1 MKVKVT
7 EQGVNIPK
15 RMLEGVQEVDIRQ
28 EEGRVVVE
36 PIREEDP
43 IFGLGRTP
51 VTCDV
56 SDASAQHDRYL
67 YDPSK

>member
-7 EQGVNIPK
+7 EQGVTIPK
-15 RMLEGVQEVDIRQ
+15 QMLEGAQEVDIRQ

-36 PIREEDP
+36 PIQAEDP
-43 IFGLGRTP
+43 IFGLGRAP

-56 SDASAQHDRYL
+56 SDASTQHDRYL

>member
-7 EQGVNIPK
+7 EQGVTIPK
-15 RMLEGVQEVDIRQ
+15 QMLEGAQEVDIRQ

-36 PIREEDP
+36 PIRDEDP
-43 IFGLGRTP
+43 IFGLGRAP
-51 VTCDV
+51 VNCDV
-56 SDASAQHDRYL
+56 SDASTQHDRYL